1 MIRAGINRLN
11 MNIKAEKNIQD
22 KIKKL
27 PKETGEA
34 INAFDWEKTTGDIGK
49 EYIHDDIGISILE
62 ALVGM
67 VLAGIDYAYALP
79 YNIEREIGITE
90 EEAKKIYAELDQ
102 KVFKPIYEIMVQKIK
117 AGLKDKKTTWLQ
129 NVEFV
134 LSGGDYTVFQEEPEM
149 PEINMKNSAKGEL
162 PVNPSAAAQNNQTPK
177 VNTDF
182 ISKKDD
188 LRSKFKI

>member
-1 MIRAGINRLN
+1 